1 VRQGESPCV
10 ITALCVSTRIMK
22 KNWANY
28 PSNPISKLRQNTTQ
42 VSRDQAPC
50 INSHGRGTHEV
61 ERYFTTRQ
69 AHSRRP
75 IFMHSQAHSRR
86 PSPELNIKKKK
97 EKDKMSRN
105 KKKMGYPVSNLEA
118 EPTIISNKC
127 NPRTKYHSQKV
138 VHQLS
143 HNTYQGPRSNL
154 QVVVSTSSQQW
165 SNVFSLQVTGDP
177 QIGTH
182 DLRQTAHMYITHTTN
197 DRPMRQLFGAQ
208 HHNPQ
213 AKARKKKNNEPQ

>member
-1 VRQGESPCV
+1 
-10 ITALCVSTRIMK
+10 
-22 KNWANY
+22 
-28 PSNPISKLRQNTTQ
+28 
-42 VSRDQAPC
+42 
-50 INSHGRGTHEV
+50 
-61 ERYFTTRQ
+61 
-69 AHSRRP
+69 
-75 IFMHSQAHSRR
+75 
-86 PSPELNIKKKK
+86 
-97 EKDKMSRN
+97 
-105 KKKMGYPVSNLEA
+105 MGYPVSNLEA

-182 DLRQTAHMYITHTTN
+182 DLRQTVHMYITHTTN

-213 AKARKKKNNEPQ
+213 AKARKKKKTTSHNETWCRTRPSPTAKTTHQATKEELTGA